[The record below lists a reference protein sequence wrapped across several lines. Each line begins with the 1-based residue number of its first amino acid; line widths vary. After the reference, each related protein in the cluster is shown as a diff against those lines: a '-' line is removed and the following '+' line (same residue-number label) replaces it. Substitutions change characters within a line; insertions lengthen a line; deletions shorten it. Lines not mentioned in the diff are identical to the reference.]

1 MQKIQSDRKSL
12 QTLVVWIFDEK
23 GFDMLRVDGRKQP
36 HILEK
41 VKYGLEWP
49 RPITAGVSDCTCSP
63 NTDHLIITTANHQH
77 TYTTERTYRYAVQ
90 RKHPYQAI
98 RYCVSHG
105 HIENI
110 EQLFYF

>member
-41 VKYGLEWP
+41 VKYGLERP
-49 RPITAGVSDCTCSP
+49 RPITAGGSDCMQSKYWSFYQQQ
-63 NTDHLIITTANHQH
+63 TT
-77 TYTTERTYRYAVQ
+77 
-90 RKHPYQAI
+90 
-98 RYCVSHG
+98 
-105 HIENI
+105 NI
-110 EQLFYF
+110 LTKLKELSDI